1 MQVLERCTGS
11 IGRRLDAQGDFA
23 GVLVDVIALCCV
35 LVSRGGFASLDGDLG
50 IVAQGHDQVVSQR
63 LIDMHGERR
72 FDVLGDRGLVG
83 RDGDLDD
90 VTFVARGARLVGD
103 LGADLGLV
111 QSQLLELPRILAA
124 DRVNG
129 VDHWRVGADVD
140 VVRRDNRGRTGGAV
154 GRHDNVGAVGQLE
167 VQLRVV
173 VDRQTIFVGQRDG
186 VGNLAAFGYRRARG
200 QRGYNLTDGV

>member
-11 IGRRLDAQGDFA
+11 VGCRLDAQGDFA
-23 GVLVDVIALCCV
+23 GILVDVIALCCV

-50 IVAQGHDQVVSQR
+50 IVAQGHDQIVGQR

-72 FDVLGDRGLVG
+72 FDVLGDRGLVSC
-83 RDGDLDD
+83 DGDLDD
-90 VTFVARGARLVGD
+90 VTFVARCARLVGD

-111 QSQLLELPRILAA
+111 QGQLLELPRILAA
-124 DRVNG
+124 DRVNS

-154 GRHDNVGAVGQLE
+154 GRHDDIGAVAQLE

-173 VDRQTIFVGQRDG
+173 VDRQAIFVGKRDG
-186 VGNLAAFGYRRARG
+186 VGNLAAFGYRWGSG
-200 QRGYNLTDGV
+200 QFGDHFIDGV